1 MGAVDAM
8 VVMKQT
14 QTQKSP
20 TGSPCRLLIDGP
32 ANGFLDV
39 QRAELQYATGG
50 DVQTLSRRD
59 CGCRQAGR
67 QVEASSG
74 ACEKTKDLRSCRFVV
89 RAGTLSQNG
98 GCVRGDSVAADGRAC
113 SLSTTKRSWMLLQSA
128 AYNCSHTKT
137 EPENQGIIYP
147 NLLRPKCRKSQL
159 AMSAAWLASV
169 ESTLSRPLWLWV
181 RLSLN
186 RSRLGSAS
194 GADWFSASRR
204 TSKDQIHFS
213 STNFPS

>member
-39 QRAELQYATGG
+39 QRADLQYATGG
-50 DVQTLSRRD
+50 DVQTLSRRG

-74 ACEKTKDLRSCRFVV
+74 ACEKTKDLRSCRFTSEPV
-89 RAGTLSQNG
+89 RYHRMVDASGAILLLLTGARARCQRQ
-98 GCVRGDSVAADGRAC
+98 RGHEC
-113 SLSTTKRSWMLLQSA
+113 CTNLQPTTA
-128 AYNCSHTKT
+128 PT
-137 EPENQGIIYP
+137 
-147 NLLRPKCRKSQL
+147 LRPSPKIRESFTPISCDPNVASSQL

-181 RLSLN
+181 RPLAKPLETGLSI
-186 RSRLGSAS
+186 RGRLV
-194 GADWFSASRR
+194 
-204 TSKDQIHFS
+204 
-213 STNFPS
+213 